1 MATDTDTLTRTE
13 RLIAWAAL
21 AIVLTMLN
29 GCAWLLTSKHQV
41 VVIERQND
49 TLQVTA
55 VYYMAGD
62 DYLLGLPA
70 MMMRLTGLEPPA
82 ILQGTNATIDLRS
95 AGELSGTHEGI
106 LVNATDQDIWYT
118 PIVYGDEGS
127 LPRNAP
133 TEPARLQPDSAMRF
147 LTKTHGEYQFGCKD
161 KPGEKETFSY
171 SGGEGPKT
179 AILGWITPTAPDA
192 CGTTQQGA
200 RTQADKPEQSVEPA
214 TSEAMAPCSR
224 GLYCM
229 PD

>member
-95 AGELSGTHEGI
+95 AGELSGTRPSSMETKEACP
-106 LVNATDQDIWYT
+106 AT
-118 PIVYGDEGS
+118 
-127 LPRNAP
+127 
-133 TEPARLQPDSAMRF
+133 LQQNPPD
-147 LTKTHGEYQFGCKD
+147 CN
-161 KPGEKETFSY
+161 
-171 SGGEGPKT
+171 
-179 AILGWITPTAPDA
+179 PTAPCA
-192 CGTTQQGA
+192 
-200 RTQADKPEQSVEPA
+200 S
-214 TSEAMAPCSR
+214 
-224 GLYCM
+224 
-229 PD
+229 